1 MDKHKKVG
9 DKGLTAFDISSDGRF
24 LGYGSSDLSIGILDP
39 KTLTPL
45 CTVLKAHEFPPTAVK
60 FDPTTK
66 LIVSGSADST
76 LRIVAIPEVVGGFS
90 WTVITLV
97 LMAMLVVIIAIVMQ
111 DRRLVW

>member
-1 MDKHKKVG
+1 
-9 DKGLTAFDISSDGRF
+9 
-24 LGYGSSDLSIGILDP
+24 
-39 KTLTPL
+39 
-45 CTVLKAHEFPPTAVK
+45 LKAHEFPPTAVK

-76 LRIVAIPEVVGGFS
+76 LRIVAIPEVVGGFCEWTGLGMWNLADPIRVA